1 MTGVEQTQDRVRRWW
16 RRFPD
21 DSGPLNAVGVLLIG
35 ALTIALGLVDLWR
48 DAPWRPGGLQVDGV
62 WHLLPLVLGAAG
74 VLLRRRNPVL
84 SLAIGAVMFGVDLLL
99 GGSLALVLVLFDG
112 LYAVERFGSPSARR
126 VVRSA
131 AGIVTIGTAVAAL
144 ADGQSLRVALLLTFQ
159 TGALLVVPLWWALDV
174 RRRSELA
181 DAAHQRADLEAARA
195 AEQARAQ
202 QAERQGAVQAERS
215 RMARELHDAVAGDV
229 SALVIRAGAALAAA
243 PGPADRES
251 LAAVRESGLHALQ
264 ELRAMIE
271 VLADERTEPVAPTL
285 SADGAALLERSG
297 AAVRGAVDDLG
308 PVTPATDRAGF
319 RILQEALTNA
329 AVHGSGLPEVR
340 LTRAADTIEIDVRN
354 AVDDTPR
361 PGDGIGL
368 ASMGERAQAVGG
380 ALDVVTESGTW
391 RVNARLPAVAS

>member
-1 MTGVEQTQDRVRRWW
+1 MACVESTRDSLRRWW

-35 ALTIALGLVDLWR
+35 ACTIALGLVDLWR
-48 DAPWRPGGLQVDGV
+48 GTPWRPGGLPVAAA
-62 WHLLPLVLGAAG
+62 WHLLPLALGSVG
-74 VLLRRRNPVL
+74 VLLRRRSPVL
-84 SLAIGAVMFGVDLLL
+84 SLTIGAAMFTVDVLL

-112 LYAVERFGSPSARR
+112 LYAVERFGSPPARR

-131 AGIVTIGTAVAAL
+131 AGIVTVGTAIAAL
-144 ADGQSLRVALLLTFQ
+144 TDGQSLRVALLLTFQ

-181 DAAHQRADLEAARA
+181 EAAHERAELEAARA

-229 SALVIRAGAALAAA
+229 SALVIRSGAALAVA

-271 VLADERTEPVAPTL
+271 VLADERSEPVAPTL
-285 SADGAALLERSG
+285 SADGAALLARSG
-297 AAVRGAVDDLG
+297 AAVQGAVADLG
-308 PVTPATDRAGF
+308 PVPPATDRAGF
-319 RILQEALTNA
+319 RILQEALANA
-329 AVHGSGLPEVR
+329 AVHGCGRAQVR
-340 LTRAADTIEIDVRN
+340 ISRASDAIEIDVSN
-354 AVDDTPR
+354 AVDDPR
-361 PGDGIGL
+361 RRGDGIGL

-380 ALDVVTESGTW
+380 ALDVVTDSGTW
-391 RVNARLPAVAS
+391 LVSTRLPVATP